1 MNSAVE
7 ELARPLVRVIDDD
20 DAMRR
25 ALAFLIESV
34 DLPVM
39 QYPSANQF
47 LADPQAH
54 RPGCLVLDVRM
65 PGMSGLE
72 LQQVMARHEIDL
84 PIIFLTG
91 HADVSMVVNAM
102 KAGAIDF
109 IEKPFR
115 DQALIEAVSGAV
127 RRSCE
132 AHAALNE
139 LRDLRRAFLDLT
151 PREREVA
158 RLVAEGMANKLIA
171 AELGIAEK
179 TVHVHRANAL
189 HKMAAGSAA
198 ELATLLIRL
207 GEKR

>member
-1 MNSAVE
+1 MNNQAE
-7 ELARPLVRVIDDD
+7 AAAKPLVRVIDDD

-34 DLPVM
+34 ELEVVP
-39 QYPSANQF
+39 YASAAAF
-47 LADPQAH
+47 LASPQAT

-72 LQQVMARHEIDL
+72 LQQVMAREGINL

-91 HADVSMVVNAM
+91 HGEVSMVVNAM
-102 KAGAIDF
+102 KAGAADF

-115 DQALIEAVSGAV
+115 DQVLLEAVAGAV

-132 AHAALNE
+132 TRAAIDQLRE
-139 LRDLRRAFLDLT
+139 LRHAFLDLT
-151 PREREVA
+151 PREKEVA
-158 RLVAEGMANKLIA
+158 RLVADGLPNKQIA